1 MLNKTKAYIFIF
13 LFTALIAG
21 KAFSVIPLAF
31 GVGLVTGVE
40 TGLGT
45 AVATSL
51 AVHGAALFGYLLW
64 DSDDPASTPSSPP
77 VIKARLNPKAPLP
90 TPPGWNPA
98 SGSSVKPSPPSTDPG
113 TVSPDGYD
121 YRSGYV
127 PNGTPWATSVAA
139 AAQYLI
145 DYNQP
150 SNPGTTYSFN
160 GAGPGTPPTYWVR
173 KSTTVSTGA
182 VTFANIPLDSRATVK
197 TCPTGYTLSGSTCNL
212 TTPTAVMEPS
222 DGTCAILQTNN
233 SFSKNA
239 NDPDCSASSIPSN
252 IAIAPNSIKA
262 TSADGRTTTEI
273 KLNPDGSSTMTVS
286 KSRTDGSNKT
296 DTNTI
301 STSAP
306 DASTGATSINGTSS
320 GVQDGTGVLAGNGS
334 ADGTEFPTDYN
345 REDTQLEI
353 LESLNP
359 TSEHPDTSLTAEKS
373 DLDTKADE
381 YKQLLVDAGNKGQN
395 DENGLL
401 TWDWFPD
408 LPVSSGC
415 TDAHVNIGGADRVF
429 TGWCDTIGK
438 LRDMMG
444 YVLYV
449 LTAFA
454 LFNVITGRT
463 SGSD

>member
-64 DSDDPASTPSSPP
+64 DSNDPASTPSSPP

-98 SGSSVKPSPPSTDPG
+98 SGSSVKPSPPSTSPQLPPAQRIGDYGFPNTPYMYYQVTLNQAKTQYCLDTG
-113 TVSPDGYD
+113 FVSFDATNGWCVNAAGNHSGGISFPYAANVKPCP
-121 YRSGYV
+121 SGYV
-127 PNGTPWATSVAA
+127 A
-139 AAQYLI
+139 
-145 DYNQP
+145 
-150 SNPGTTYSFN
+150 
-160 GAGPGTPPTYWVR
+160 
-173 KSTTVSTGA
+173 
-182 VTFANIPLDSRATVK
+182 
-197 TCPTGYTLSGSTCNL
+197 SGSSCNL
-212 TTPTAVMEPS
+212 TNPDSVMEPS

-262 TSADGRTTTEI
+262 TSSDGRTTTEI

-345 REDTQLEI
+345 REDTQLQI

-359 TSEHPDTSLTAEKS
+359 TSEHPDTSLTSEKS

-381 YKQLLVDAGNKGQN
+381 YKQLIVDAGNKGQN

-408 LPVSSGC
+408 LPVSSEC

-444 YVLYV
+444 YVLYI